1 MVLSCYRGGMIAP
14 LLGGSLLMID
24 NSFPVYAS
32 IGIFLLATVAVFML
46 REHEGRGGSGGGLM
60 H

>member
-1 MVLSCYRGGMIAP
+1 MIAP

-46 REHEGRGGSGGGLM
+46 REHEGRGGGGAGLM

>member
-46 REHEGRGGSGGGLM
+46 REHEGRGGGGGGLM

>member
-1 MVLSCYRGGMIAP
+1 MIAP
-14 LLGGSLLMID
+14 ILGGTLLMID

-32 IGIFLLATVAVFML
+32 VAIFLLAGSCVLLL
-46 REHEGRGGSGGGLM
+46 RERDGARGTSSGLM

>member
-1 MVLSCYRGGMIAP
+1 MIAP
-14 LLGGSLLMID
+14 LLGGTLLMID

-32 IGIFLLATVAVFML
+32 IGIFLLATVAVLLL
-46 REHEGRGGSGGGLM
+46 RGHEGKRGGAAGLA